1 MIVPIVTSTNTL
13 RAPSLLDSDE
23 AGRRNSSRFS
33 FAVTAVVGGPGYK
46 ARKTKRPFT
55 RRCFAA
61 RATMPGRSHSIER
74 IRRFRIGCFATAAT
88 LHSKEEIDFAEIYG
102 DAHAEKSLNL
112 LRYFA
117 NSLGCRIADAGI
129 KPPEG
134 LRRVLTDVNL
144 SDTKPLAVTFAI
156 NEFWHRICPSGQMM
170 GNDCL
175 CNWPEIIDRSCFS
188 WVATLG
194 YLDIFHW
201 YDLEWEDGYPFGS
214 TPMWRSCRA
223 VSLGR
228 YDPLPDEPAA
238 SMMELDGGDRL

>member
-1 MIVPIVTSTNTL
+1 M
-13 RAPSLLDSDE
+13 LDS
-23 AGRRNSSRFS
+23 GRSWTPEQQPFLIRGDSSSRWTRIQGPKDQKTLYQKMLCRPCNNARTKPFDRAYQTFS
-33 FAVTAVVGGPGYK
+33 DWVL
-46 ARKTKRPFT
+46 
-55 RRCFAA
+55 
-61 RATMPGRSHSIER
+61 
-74 IRRFRIGCFATAAT
+74 ATAAT

-238 SMMELDGGDRL
+238 SMMELDGGDGL

>member
-1 MIVPIVTSTNTL
+1 MDQDTRPE
-13 RAPSLLDSDE
+13 RPKDPSLPEDALPPLCQKTSPDE
-23 AGRRNSSRFS
+23 AIRD
-33 FAVTAVVGGPGYK
+33 
-46 ARKTKRPFT
+46 
-55 RRCFAA
+55 
-61 RATMPGRSHSIER
+61 RAY
-74 IRRFRIGCFATAAT
+74 IRRFFRLKAATAAT

-238 SMMELDGGDRL
+238 SMMGVDGGDRL